1 MSMRNTEA
9 GYGTP
14 ARFLH
19 WASALAVVSAF
30 ALGQLGE
37 AFGKT
42 NEAALVFAH
51 IQAGL
56 AVLALLAVR
65 IVWRH
70 LDPPPP
76 PAASRFDPWAAR
88 AAKAGHW
95 ALYALLLAVPL
106 AGLATLFAR
115 GQPLNVAGLVEFA
128 SPWVRDRALA
138 RSAKEIHET
147 LSDALVLLAFL
158 HALAALAHH
167 YVFKD
172 ATLRRMLGG
181 T

>member
-37 AFGKT
+37 EFGKT

-51 IQAGL
+51 IQAGF
-56 AVLALLAVR
+56 AVLAMLAIR
-65 IVWRH
+65 LIWRH
-70 LDPPPP
+70 LDPPPAAI
-76 PAASRFDPWAAR
+76 PAPLGRWSAR
-88 AAKAGHW
+88 AATLGHW

-115 GQPLNVAGLVEFA
+115 GQPLNVAGLIEFA
-128 SPWVRDRALA
+128 SPWLRDRAFA
-138 RSAKEIHET
+138 RTTKEIHEI
-147 LSDALVLLAFL
+147 LSNALMALAAL

-167 YVFKD
+167 YVWKD